1 MARTDLF
8 AGQAALP
15 GLNCAGRK
23 VILTTASGRTR
34 IVGEAFQ
41 RPDGSLEVYL
51 TEVPSDGKITI
62 APVGA

>member
-1 MARTDLF
+1 MKTDLF

-15 GLNCAGRK
+15 GLAGIAGRK

>member
-1 MARTDLF
+1 MKTDLF

-15 GLNCAGRK
+15 GLAGIAGRK
-23 VILTTASGRTR
+23 VIVTSRGRTR
-34 IVGEAFQ
+34 IVGEAFT
-41 RPDGSLEVYL
+41 RPDGSIELYL